1 MSNREELG
9 KRTVKVLE
17 LTRKKAD
24 KYGNERK
31 ILDKYLRECIDDE
44 SYIKEWECYLIRF
57 EMELNN
63 A

>member
-17 LTRKKAD
+17 LTRKKTD

-44 SYIKEWECYLIRF
+44 NYIKEWECYLSKF
-57 EMELNN
+57 EMELYN